1 MHSEIGTHIPRTS
14 KMKALIADDEPIIA
28 DTLAIIL
35 NQAGFEA
42 RAVYSG
48 EEALI
53 MAKSIQPDLLISDV
67 VMTGI
72 TGIAA
77 AIKIRADLPSC
88 KILLFSGQAVTS
100 DLLEEARIQNHEF
113 EVLAKPIHPTDLLI
127 KLGRPEMSAG
137 AIPEKP
143 LLITDKLSRR

>member
-53 MAKSIQPDLLISDV
+53 MAKSFQPDLLISDV

-88 KILLFSGQAVTS
+88 KILLFYGQAVTS

-127 KLGRPEMSAG
+127 KLGRPEMSPG
-137 AIPEKP
+137 AIPQKT
-143 LLITDKLSRR
+143 LLITDKLSSR

>member
-1 MHSEIGTHIPRTS
+1 MWVMR
-14 KMKALIADDEPIIA
+14 IADDEPIIA

-53 MAKSIQPDLLISDV
+53 MAKSFQPDLLISDV

-77 AIKIRADLPSC
+77 QKPS
-88 KILLFSGQAVTS
+88 
-100 DLLEEARIQNHEF
+100 
-113 EVLAKPIHPTDLLI
+113 P
-127 KLGRPEMSAG
+127 
-137 AIPEKP
+137 
-143 LLITDKLSRR
+143 SRREGNAVSPPRKCQ

>member
-1 MHSEIGTHIPRTS
+1 
-14 KMKALIADDEPIIA
+14 
-28 DTLAIIL
+28 
-35 NQAGFEA
+35 
-42 RAVYSG
+42 
-48 EEALI
+48 
-53 MAKSIQPDLLISDV
+53 MAKSFQPDLLISDV

-88 KILLFSGQAVTS
+88 KILLFSGQAVTF

-127 KLGRPEMSAG
+127 KLGRPEMAVG
-137 AIPEKP
+137 AIPPKNGF
-143 LLITDKLSRR
+143 